1 VTGRLIPGAQAITKT
16 AQVWLRSILFFAA
29 GRGAIAFVLAA
40 VVVGLV
46 ALVAFGLAAVS
57 PEAMRRA
64 SIAGGR
70 RTTRRLPS
78 AEIPCGRNAAYLVV
92 MGFPSSLWV
101 SCWW

>member
-46 ALVAFGLAAVS
+46 VLIAFGLTAVS

-78 AEIPCGRNAAYLVV
+78 AVVPGGKKAAYLVV